1 MTEVNPFV
9 EIFQNISE
17 EANTE
22 MPRELFL
29 EEVEMNLSTTTES
42 VRMSV
47 DELAE
52 SVNTFFILINSF
64 IIFFLQGGFA
74 FLEAGSVRAKNTT
87 NILIKNILDVLMGAL
102 AFWIC
107 GYMIASSEGNAFMG
121 FDTR

>member
-1 MTEVNPFV
+1 
-9 EIFQNISE
+9 
-17 EANTE
+17 
-22 MPRELFL
+22 
-29 EEVEMNLSTTTES
+29 MNLSTTSES

-121 FDTR
+121 FDTRLLSL